1 MQMTF
6 VPSSTISDPRVNHEN
21 WLSLD
26 RIVTFTPLRPAIFSK
41 KTYPIAFAQ
50 KQAFF
55 YRAETFSVI
64 SRRRTGINKII
75 RFMTAKICF

>member
-21 WLSLD
+21 CLSLD
-26 RIVTFTPLRPAIFSK
+26 RIVTFTPLRPANFSK

-55 YRAETFSVI
+55 FIEP
-64 SRRRTGINKII
+64 RRFQLFPGDGPVLIKSYDS
-75 RFMTAKICF
+75 

>member
-6 VPSSTISDPRVNHEN
+6 VLSSTISDPRVNHEN

-55 YRAETFSVI
+55 L
-64 SRRRTGINKII
+64 SRRDVFSYFQETDQY
-75 RFMTAKICF
+75 